1 MGRVFNA
8 VVDYL
13 TEDDWKFTVLEGD
26 GAFVLSFRGKAGSW
40 QCFGR
45 ADEEKECFTFYSI
58 LPPHA
63 PEDKRLKVAEFVTRA
78 NYGLIIGNFELD
90 FRDGQVRYKT
100 SIDIEGGEL
109 THKMVENLIYANLTT
124 MDDYFPGF
132 MSVMYGDREP
142 AEAIDEIE
150 GKGRARPPA
159 ADEDDYHLEDLDE
172 DEAGEGDDKDK
183 GFGSARDL
191 GIE

>member
-26 GAFVLSFRGKAGSW
+26 GAFVLSFRGKSGSW

-45 ADEEKECFTFYSI
+45 ADEEKECFSFYSI

-63 PEDKRLKVAEFVTRA
+63 SEDKRGGVAEFVTRA
-78 NYGLIIGNFELD
+78 NYGLIIGNYELD
-90 FRDGQVRYKT
+90 RRDGQVRYKT

-132 MSVMYGDREP
+132 MAVMYGDKDPE
-142 AEAIDEIE
+142 EVITEIE
-150 GKGRARPPA
+150 SGGRPPA
-159 ADEDDYHLEDLDE
+159 QAEDDDYHLEDLDE
-172 DEAGEGDDKDK
+172 DEDEGEDKDK

>member
-1 MGRVFNA
+1 MGRIFNA

-26 GAFVLSFRGKAGSW
+26 GALVLSFRGKSGSW
-40 QCFGR
+40 QCYGR
-45 ADEEKECFTFYSI
+45 ADEEKECFSFYSI

-63 PEDKRLKVAEFVTRA
+63 AEEKKPAVAEFITRA
-78 NYGLIIGNFELD
+78 NYGLIIGNFEMD

-109 THKMVENLIYANLTT
+109 TSKLIENVIYANLTT
-124 MDDYFPGF
+124 MDDYFPGL
-132 MSVMYGDREP
+132 MSVMYGDKDP
-142 AEAIDEIE
+142 AEAIEEIE
-150 GKGRARPPA
+150 SGGQHEGESPDYQLG
-159 ADEDDYHLEDLDE
+159 DEDSEDDE
-172 DEAGEGDDKDK
+172 DEKDK
-183 GFGSARDL
+183 GFGSTRDL

>member
-26 GAFVLSFRGKAGSW
+26 GALVLSFRGKSGSW

-45 ADEEKECFTFYSI
+45 ADEDKECFSFYSI

-63 PEDKRLKVAEFVTRA
+63 SEDRRQAVADFITRA
-78 NYGLIIGNFELD
+78 NYGLIIGNFEMD

-100 SIDIEGGEL
+100 SIDVEGGEL
-109 THKMVENLIYANLTT
+109 TSKMIENLVHANLMT

-132 MSVMYGDREP
+132 MQVMFGDKDP
-142 AEAIDEIE
+142 AQAVEEIE
-150 GKGRARPPA
+150 TKAGYEAQLE
-159 ADEDDYHLEDLDE
+159 DEYEDD
-172 DEAGEGDDKDK
+172 DDKES
-183 GFGSARDL
+183 GFGSTPDL
-191 GIE
+191 GVE